1 MVANPYD
8 GHHLSFF
15 HLFIFF
21 ILFMLLVAISVCYS
35 EVPNHNTHGDLQFLF
50 ESRND
55 VTVMPCGHTIHK
67 HCLKEMRDHLQ

>member
-1 MVANPYD
+1 MM
-8 GHHLSFF
+8 GIIFF
-15 HLFIFF
+15 YIAFVFYFIFYH
-21 ILFMLLVAISVCYS
+21 VAISVCYT
-35 EVPNHNTHGDLQFLF
+35 EVLNHNTHGDLQFLF